1 MFEMMTRRAM
11 IAQFSAG
18 AAALTLAG
26 CGRGSTPGDGNIRI
40 GSAAGSFNLTMT
52 ALMKQQ
58 GYLEALGLHP
68 ETISVSDGA
77 KIMASVISR
86 SVDVVPISGFAQVFP
101 AVERGAPIR
110 IINAATLRP
119 QLALFSGKD
128 NVRTLKDLEGKN
140 VGVGALGSLIH
151 QLTVT
156 ALRKYGI
163 DVSKVTF
170 INLGSN
176 TDVFKGVMAGTVDA
190 GSGPAA
196 YVPNAADYKVH
207 AVEHGDFSQELPD
220 FTYQA
225 GWTSLRAIETRRDEL
240 VKTLAAYA
248 KLFRFL
254 NTPDAHDAFIKAR
267 KSVFSSVSDREHEA
281 EWAFLQ
287 KAKPLATDLVISPER
302 IEYMQKINMDFGAQK
317 SILPYDRV
325 VDASIAK
332 DALKLLDKT

>member
-1 MFEMMTRRAM
+1 MIGLMTRRMA
-11 IAQFSAG
+11 IAQFTA
-18 AAALTLAG
+18 AAALATGA
-26 CGRGSTPGDGNIRI
+26 CGRSSNGGDGKIRI
-40 GSAAGSFNLTMT
+40 ASAAGSFNLTIA

-58 GYLEALGLHP
+58 GYLESFGLKP
-68 ETISVSDGA
+68 ESISVSDGA
-77 KIMASVISR
+77 KIMASVISD

-110 IINAATLRP
+110 IINASTLRP
-119 QLALFSGKD
+119 MLALFSSKD

-140 VGVGALGSLIH
+140 VGIGAVGSLIH

-156 ALRKYGI
+156 ALRKYGV
-163 DVSKVTF
+163 DVAQVRF

-176 TDVFKGVMAGTVDA
+176 TDVFKGVRAGTVDA
-190 GSGPAA
+190 GAGPSA
-196 YVPNAADYKVH
+196 YVPDAATYKVH
-207 AVEHGDFSQELPD
+207 LVEHGDFSVELPD

-225 GWTSLRAIETRRDEL
+225 GWTSLHAIQTRRDEL

-254 NTPDAHDAFIKAR
+254 ADPSGHDAFITAR
-267 KSVFSSVSDREHEA
+267 KSVFTSVPDAEHEG
-281 EWAFLQ
+281 EWRFLQ
-287 KAKPLATDLVISPER
+287 TAKPFATDLVLSPER
-302 IEYMQKINMDFGAQK
+302 LDYMQNINLGFGAQK

-332 DALKLLDKT
+332 DALKLLNKT

>member
-1 MFEMMTRRAM
+1 MAGLITRRMA
-11 IAQFSAG
+11 IAGLSAATALAVG
-18 AAALTLAG
+18 A
-26 CGRGSTPGDGNIRI
+26 CGRGGKGGDGKIRI
-40 GSAAGSFNLTMT
+40 GSASGSFNLTIS

-58 GYLEALGLHP
+58 GFLESFGLHP
-68 ETISVSDGA
+68 ETIPVSDGA
-77 KIMASVISR
+77 KIMASVISN

-119 QLALFSGKD
+119 MLALFSSKD

-140 VGVGALGSLIH
+140 VGIGAVGSLIH

-156 ALRKYGI
+156 TLRKYGV
-163 DVSKVTF
+163 DVNAVKF

-176 TDVFKGVMAGTVDA
+176 TDVFKGVRAGTVDA
-190 GSGPAA
+190 GAGPAS
-196 YVPNAADYKVH
+196 YVPDAATYKVH
-207 AVEHGDFSQELPD
+207 LVEHGDFSEELPD

-225 GWTSLRAIETRRDEL
+225 GWTSLHAIETRRDEI

-248 KLFRFL
+248 KLFAFI
-254 NTPDAHDAFIKAR
+254 NDPNSHDAFIKAR
-267 KSVFSSVSDREHEA
+267 KSVFASVPDAEHEG
-281 EWAFLQ
+281 EWVFLQ
-287 KAKPLATDLVISPER
+287 KARPFATDLILSPER
-302 IEYMQKINMDFGAQK
+302 LDYMQKINMSFDAQK

-332 DALKLLDKT
+332 DALKLLNKT